1 MSYDLLFIPGLLVHI
16 ILGILLVSTYIA
28 YHKSKLKSSAG
39 NILGI
44 FSVVFFVMVILEFS
58 WLFSFLHAQFSD
70 LLFIYTIFSAAEAIL
85 MLLLVHT
92 ISDNQNLL
100 YILAIYI
107 FVLFGISLNIA
118 GFLWLVFGLSHILL
132 LLLFLD
138 LTLFNNNHLKKAGF
152 FGIAHS
158 VIYVIILVL
167 IALGYNS
174 YLRLTFFPDILLIP
188 VLLYFLADIKNNGIK
203 TKHKKSQDREKSWL
217 ANLLFVR
224 FILHVM
230 TVCVFLFISII
241 AIHELGHAFTAQAYD
256 CKYSKA
262 VIYDVL
268 NPPHTELSCPND
280 DNDVIITYAGLITTL
295 LVSLLFFIGGGQ
307 FTSKAAYLMLGFS
320 LLITYGDFSDLNVSG
335 SIILFTIL
343 VSLFFICFGVVQLSL
358 LYIDQ
363 HFQQTVEEQKSI
375 NLMASGGT
383 K

>member
-1 MSYDLLFIPGLLVHI
+1 M
-16 ILGILLVSTYIA
+16 
-28 YHKSKLKSSAG
+28 
-39 NILGI
+39 
-44 FSVVFFVMVILEFS
+44 
-58 WLFSFLHAQFSD
+58 
-70 LLFIYTIFSAAEAIL
+70 
-85 MLLLVHT
+85 
-92 ISDNQNLL
+92 
-100 YILAIYI
+100 
-107 FVLFGISLNIA
+107 
-118 GFLWLVFGLSHILL
+118 
-132 LLLFLD
+132 
-138 LTLFNNNHLKKAGF
+138 
-152 FGIAHS
+152 
-158 VIYVIILVL
+158 
-167 IALGYNS
+167 
-174 YLRLTFFPDILLIP
+174 
-188 VLLYFLADIKNNGIK
+188 
-203 TKHKKSQDREKSWL
+203 